1 MAEACGLQVGWDQV
15 GKKVTLT
22 KGAVK

>member
-1 MAEACGLQVGWDQV
+1 MGWDQV